1 MIYKV
6 ELIDEKFLLAQSEA
20 SKSSIDDILDEAK
33 SLKYQITI
41 KTELKKCKQNEI
53 EFPTV
58 YFNSTTK
65 TVVNH
70 RFSLD
75 KFFKEILY
83 RIEKWINK
91 GSDWI
96 IESIN
101 SQYINISTLRPLAG
115 SSYIKLPVKLRSSKN
130 GLINIKN
137 NNHFFVLFFGV
148 ILDTQTH

>member
-115 SSYIKLPVKLRSSKN
+115 SSYINLPVKLRSSKN
-130 GLINIKN
+130 GLINTKN